1 MDIYVKSDVVRSILT
16 NNMNILRQAAGDV
29 KITIHRKGEQPDEI
43 KKDTMIA
50 QISDIMGGEVQN
62 DGGGSPF

>member
-1 MDIYVKSDVVRSILT
+1 
-16 NNMNILRQAAGDV
+16 MNILRQAAGDV